1 MGAMALLALAL
12 AAAVPAAAA
21 REDPGP
27 RQVRCCIEVS
37 LPDLSPEP
45 RCLVVNF
52 NLRHRLRVG
61 RRLFCR
67 LAGGRPVVRGK
78 CSCRRAPDGP

>member
-1 MGAMALLALAL
+1 MRAMALLALAL
-12 AAAVPAAAA
+12 AAGVPAAA
-21 REDPGP
+21 REHPP
-27 RQVRCCIEVS
+27 SRRVRCCIEVS
-37 LPDLSPEP
+37 LPDVSPEP
-45 RCLVVNF
+45 RCLVVHF

-78 CSCRRAPDGP
+78 CSCDRAPRGA

>member
-1 MGAMALLALAL
+1 MRAMAMLALAL
-12 AAAVPAAAA
+12 AAGVPAAAGA
-21 REDPGP
+21 EGHGSR
-27 RQVRCCIEVS
+27 RVRCCIEVS
-37 LPDLSPEP
+37 LPDVSPEP

-52 NLRHRLRVG
+52 HLRHRLRVG

-78 CSCRRAPDGP
+78 CSCD